1 MGRMKVG
8 IAVAGVIVAL
18 LGVGAAVATR
28 SDGGSKHADP
38 VASTAAV
45 DASTTPGVTVVPTP
59 VSPASAPAPAPNA
72 KTAPT
77 TTARVAAGATSNPGV
92 APPGHPSAEDIQK
105 VIAGLTS
112 QLLAPADTSATTQP
126 LTKAQVEAQLRAQ
139 LKQLGI
145 TY

>member
-72 KTAPT
+72 MTAPT